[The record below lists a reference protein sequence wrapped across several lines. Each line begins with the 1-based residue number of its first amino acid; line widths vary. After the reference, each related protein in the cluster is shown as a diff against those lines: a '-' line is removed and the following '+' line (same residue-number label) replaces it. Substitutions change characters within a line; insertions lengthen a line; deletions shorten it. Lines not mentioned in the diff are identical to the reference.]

1 MKDCFVNFLTQI
13 FVMTDSKSAIE
24 QLIKQIAELRSQ
36 QLEQLVSRP
45 LETRQDS
52 ISMMKWKESI
62 KILIDKLGDSRRD
75 ISSKERN
82 IALFCLDYLKYRMPS
97 LSADIN
103 EIKAEMVSTSRPLAK
118 IHRDMLKCCLL
129 ILICQWSVYVEDI
142 VPENAEELFSMIT
155 DDNKVLNPYRD
166 WLYNDM
172 GIVSHSVK
180 GKKIELCGQ
189 LSVEDFTVKAKER
202 FSPLLKNLEPSD
214 IFIYQG

>member
-1 MKDCFVNFLTQI
+1 MK
-13 FVMTDSKSAIE
+13 DSKSEIEDE
-24 QLIKQIAELRSQ
+24 QLTKQMAELRLQ
-36 QLEQLVSRP
+36 QFEQLVPRP
-45 LETRQDS
+45 LETRQES
-52 ISMMKWKESI
+52 ISIIKWKESI
-62 KILIDKLGDSRRD
+62 KILIGKLGDTRFY
-75 ISSKERN
+75 ISLKERK
-82 IALFCLDYLKYRMPS
+82 IALLCLDYLYYRMPS
-97 LSADIN
+97 LGADIN
-103 EIKAEMVSTSRPLAK
+103 EIKAEMVPAFNLIAN
-118 IHRDMLKCCLL
+118 IDRDKLKCCLQ

-202 FSPLLKNLEPSD
+202 FSPLFKNLEPSD

>member
-1 MKDCFVNFLTQI
+1 MV
-13 FVMTDSKSAIE
+13 
-24 QLIKQIAELRSQ
+24 ELRSQ
-36 QLEQLVSRP
+36 QFEQLVPRP
-45 LETRQDS
+45 LETRQES
-52 ISMMKWKESI
+52 ILIIKWKESI
-62 KILIDKLGDSRRD
+62 KILIDKLGDTRFY
-75 ISSKERN
+75 ISLKERK
-82 IALFCLDYLKYRMPS
+82 IALLCLDYLYYRMPS
-97 LSADIN
+97 LGADIN
-103 EIKAEMVSTSRPLAK
+103 EIKAEMVPAFNLIAN
-118 IHRDMLKCCLL
+118 IDRDKLKCCLQ
-129 ILICQWSVYVEDI
+129 ILICQWSEYVEDI